1 MNNAHKKE
9 EYLYIDWK
17 TIESLEEM
25 RLHFN
30 GLVEAFEQLP
40 DMDTMRRVPI
50 EDGLMVIGM
59 TMEGIMNEL
68 TEYSW
73 EEVRRDEE

>member
-50 EDGLMVIGM
+50 EDALMVIGM

>member
-1 MNNAHKKE
+1 MTE
-9 EYLYIDWK
+9 EYLYIDKK
-17 TIESLEEM
+17 TIQSFEEM

-50 EDGLMVIGM
+50 EDALTVIGM

-68 TEYSW
+68 SEYNW

>member
-1 MNNAHKKE
+1 MT
-9 EYLYIDWK
+9 EYIYIDKK
-17 TIESLEEM
+17 TIQSLEAM

-40 DMDTMRRVPI
+40 DMNTMRRVPI
-50 EDGLMVIGM
+50 EDALTIIGI

-68 TEYSW
+68 GDYNW
-73 EEVRRDEE
+73 EETRRDEE

>member
-1 MNNAHKKE
+1 MTE
-9 EYLYIDWK
+9 EYLYINKK
-17 TIESLEEM
+17 TIQALEAM

-40 DMDTMRRVPI
+40 DMNTMRRVPI
-50 EDGLMVIGM
+50 EDALTVIGM

-68 TEYSW
+68 SDYNW

>member
-50 EDGLMVIGM
+50 EDALMVIGM

-68 TEYSW
+68 SEYNW